1 MRQKSYCLLTV
12 IKDTVSFYLMLQTI
26 TTSRSFSY
34 FLVRVSL
41 LLEFL
46 LHGLCR
52 DILNLIK
59 TEATHVQL
67 HIINTE
73 ILVAIFERMIPEDYL
88 LF

>member
-12 IKDTVSFYLMLQTI
+12 IKHTASFYLMLQTI
-26 TTSRSFSY
+26 TTSRRFSY

-46 LHGLCR
+46 LHGLSS
-52 DILNLIK
+52 DILSLIK

-67 HIINTE
+67 HIINIE
-73 ILVAIFERMIPEDYL
+73 ILVAIFERMIPED
-88 LF
+88 